1 LDRRASCESLPPVAG
16 PEKRRYV
23 FRMFQ
28 DLAPD
33 YDRWNRLLS
42 FGLDRP
48 WRKKAVAELA
58 SCARVCD
65 LGTGTGD
72 MIRALLDNPR
82 FKGQVTAVDPTRELW
97 LKSGQEDLHGEPRC
111 RFALAEGEHLP
122 LSDESCD
129 GIMSGFVM
137 RNFFDLELALSEAAR
152 VVKPGSRAIFL
163 EMGHPRNALW
173 RGLFETYFQRVAP
186 AVAGKLAKNPEAY
199 RYLPASL
206 ARFPDQPKVCALFR
220 ANGWSDSE
228 YKEYLGGA
236 IVAYR
241 ATK

>member
-1 LDRRASCESLPPVAG
+1 MDRSTSVESLPPVTG

-23 FRMFQ
+23 FRMFKS
-28 DLAPD
+28 LAPD

-58 SCARVCD
+58 ACRQVCD

-72 MIRALLDNPR
+72 MIRALLDIPT
-82 FKGQVTAVDPTRELW
+82 FTGGVTALDPTRELW
-97 LKSGQEDLHGEPRC
+97 VKAGQEDLHGEPRC

-122 LSDESCD
+122 LADASCD
-129 GIMSGFVM
+129 GLMSGFVM
-137 RNFFDLELALSEAAR
+137 RNFFDLELALREAAR
-152 VVKPGSRAIFL
+152 VVSDGSKAVFL
-163 EMGHPRNALW
+163 EMGHPRNAVW

-186 AVAGKLAKNPEAY
+186 AVASTFARNPDAY

-206 ARFPDQPKVCALFR
+206 ARFPDQPKVCGLFL
-220 ANGWSDSE
+220 ANGWRSAE

-236 IVAYR
+236 IIAYR